1 MASAGLFSRAIEDP
15 IRKPAEWGSIDSTDL
30 RAMLEGLGSM
40 LDERW
45 PLRLQSR
52 LARGKPAGDDSELLV
67 ARLTEVLATG
77 ASAGT
82 VRSDLP
88 PRLLARLV
96 LTLLVGEVAQR
107 YVDGVET
114 RAADSAPIDGAMA
127 LLRSGVG
134 S

>member
-1 MASAGLFSRAIEDP
+1 MRSR
-15 IRKPAEWGSIDSTDL
+15 IRSQSPPNGARSIPTDL
-30 RAMLEGLGSM
+30 RAMLEGLGSDA

-52 LARGKPAGDDSELLV
+52 LARGKPAGEDSELLV
-67 ARLTEVLATG
+67 ARLTAVLATG

-107 YVDGVET
+107 YVDGVGT
-114 RAADSAPIDGAMA
+114 RAVDSAPIDGAMA